1 MGELYWLRR
10 PYVHRGLHDKAKGI
24 VENSASAVK
33 AAMGKGYAI
42 EVDLRA
48 TAGNMPVVFH
58 DATLD
63 RLTEEKGPV
72 AAREAADLRTIPL
85 RGSSDTI
92 LSFAELLAIIGA

>member
-10 PYVHRGLHDKAKGI
+10 PYAHRGLHDKAKGI

-58 DATLD
+58 DVTLD
-63 RLTEEKGPV
+63 RLTEDAL
-72 AAREAADLRTIPL
+72 AA
-85 RGSSDTI
+85 
-92 LSFAELLAIIGA
+92 LSRISAGTA